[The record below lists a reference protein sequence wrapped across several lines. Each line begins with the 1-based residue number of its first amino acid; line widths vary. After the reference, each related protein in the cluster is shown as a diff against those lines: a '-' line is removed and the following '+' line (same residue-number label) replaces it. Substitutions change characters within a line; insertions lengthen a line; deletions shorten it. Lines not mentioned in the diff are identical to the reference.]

1 MSVEL
6 IEHNPALKKPA
17 MAVLHACENGQ
28 AVSRQQLID
37 LCSASWCKAW
47 RQSPAS
53 TIDILTRSNALDET
67 ITVEGEPYNGTL
79 EQLQLD
85 MSVPEDAAWESS
97 ISPTALGEQI
107 LADYAPNAT
116 ITALYESKP
125 QYADVF
131 DAAIQVCAAP
141 EGCTRTELEAAIN
154 AFPQLKPDPQTQ
166 QTKVFAQYFI
176 DALETAGAITWD
188 GAWKA
193 SSEGRRAL
201 AS

>member
-17 MAVLHACENGQ
+17 MAVLSACNSQQ
-28 AVSRQQLID
+28 AASRQQLID
-37 LCSASWCKAW
+37 VCSGAWGANW

-53 TIDILTRSNALDET
+53 TIDILTRSKALNEQ
-67 ITVEGEPYNGTL
+67 ITVEGEPYDGTL

-97 ISPTALGEQI
+97 IEPTALGRQI
-107 LADYAPNAT
+107 LADYAASAT
-116 ITALYESKP
+116 IAALYESKP
-125 QYADVF
+125 HYAEIF
-131 DAAIQVCAAP
+131 DAAIQACAAP
-141 EGCTRTELEAAIN
+141 EGCKRAGLEAAIN
-154 AFPQLKPDPQTQ
+154 AFPQLKPDPQTK

-176 DALETAGAITWD
+176 DALETAGAICWD

-193 SSEGRRAL
+193 TPEGRSVL